1 MADNDLMQKSTIKKQ
16 PGSGADAYQKSDM
29 ASGKKKPDNSSVPKK
44 SDNKSKATAKEDEDK
59 NGPAELEEKAGRLGI
74 AYLEKLEGKN
84 IESGVINLIPQEVAK
99 KYKMAAFSRDGNT
112 VKVAMVDP
120 RDANAL
126 NALRFIAEKEK
137 IDIDAYLV
145 SDGLFL
151 EIVDSYTGPGE
162 MVKQAIES
170 FKEDVVFESDS
181 DKKKKTDEKQKELL
195 KDAPVAKLVEVVI
208 SHAIEGRASDI
219 HIEPMDENY
228 RVRFRVDGI
237 LHVSLVFPEEI
248 GPAIISRIK
257 ILANLKIDEKRKPQ
271 DGRFK
276 LAINKKEIDFRVS
289 TLPVI
294 DGEKIVMRILDK
306 SEGLVNIQALG
317 LMGSANDNMM
327 KAIGETYGMILMTGP
342 TGSGKS
348 TTLYSLLKIL
358 NIEEKN
364 IVTLEDPIEY
374 NIEGLNQS
382 QIKPEIGYTFASGLR
397 TILRQDPNVIM
408 VGEIRDAETAELAVH
423 AALTGHLMFSTLHTN
438 TSIGAIPRLI
448 DMGIEPFL
456 LSSSLRIVAAQRLV
470 RKICDKCKEKI
481 EVPQSVKNKIRQ
493 EIADVPDTELKKYE
507 VDLAGEINFYHGK
520 GCDNCGGT
528 GLKGRL
534 AIFEAVPVN
543 DNIKNIITEKKGNE
557 DLINKERE
565 ALGLITIK
573 QDGILKILRGFTT
586 IEEVERVTEGSITL
600 TEEND

>member
-1 MADNDLMQKSTIKKQ
+1 MAENNQSQKKTASDASLGKELEAKGKELDDL
-16 PGSGADAYQKSDM
+16 
-29 ASGKKKPDNSSVPKK
+29 KKKSSQI
-44 SDNKSKATAKEDEDK
+44 
-59 NGPAELEEKAGRLGI
+59 GI
-74 AYLEKLEGKN
+74 AYIDRLPSST
-84 IESGVINLIPQEVAK
+84 IESGLINLIPEEVAK
-99 KYKMAAFSRDGNT
+99 KYNMMAFERKENV

-120 RDANAL
+120 RDTNAL

-137 IDIDAYLV
+137 IELEVYLV
-145 SDGLFL
+145 SEELFSEFFSL
-151 EIVDSYTGPGE
+151 YSGPSEI
-162 MVKQAIES
+162 VKQAIES
-170 FKEDVVFESDS
+170 FKEDVVLEPEYDL
-181 DKKKKTDEKQKELL
+181 KKKSIEKQKEIL

-219 HIEPMDENY
+219 HIEPMDKNY

-237 LHVSLVFPEEI
+237 LHVSLIFPEEI

-271 DGRFK
+271 DGRFR
-276 LAINKKEIDFRVS
+276 LVLNKKEIDFRVS

-294 DGEKIVMRILDK
+294 EGEKIVMRILDK
-306 SEGLVNIQALG
+306 AEGLASIQALG
-317 LMGSANDNMM
+317 LMGTADINMM
-327 KAIGETYGMILMTGP
+327 NAIKETFGMILMTGP

-358 NIEEKN
+358 NIEERN
-364 IVTLEDPIEY
+364 IITLEDPIEY

-408 VGEIRDAETAELAVH
+408 VGEIRDKETAELAVH

-438 TSIGAIPRLI
+438 TAIGAIPRLI

-470 RKICDKCKEKI
+470 RRICEKCKEEI
-481 EVPQSVKNKIRQ
+481 SIPQSVRDHIRKS
-493 EIADVPDTELKKYE
+493 IADVSPEELKKYE
-507 VDLAGEINFYHGK
+507 VDLSREIKFYHGK
-520 GCDNCGGT
+520 GCDYCNGT
-528 GLKGRL
+528 GLKGRI

-543 DNIKNIITEKKGNE
+543 DAIRNIITESKGNDE
-557 DLINKERE
+557 LIDKERQKM
-565 ALGLITIK
+565 GLITIK
-573 QDGILKILRGFTT
+573 QDGILKIIRGFTT
-586 IEEVERVTEGSITL
+586 IEEIERVTEGSITL
-600 TEEND
+600 LEAND